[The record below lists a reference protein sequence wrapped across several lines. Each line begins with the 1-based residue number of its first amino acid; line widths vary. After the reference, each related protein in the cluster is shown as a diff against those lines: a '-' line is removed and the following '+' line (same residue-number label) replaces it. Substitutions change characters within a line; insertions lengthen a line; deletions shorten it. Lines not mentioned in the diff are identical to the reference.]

1 MGEIRKFKDLKD
13 WEEVRKTLDEELG
26 LSESQIREIGEQE
39 GDSLDLVE
47 TSMVLEEAF
56 GSMLPKRRKS

>member
-1 MGEIRKFKDLKD
+1 MGEIRKFKNLKD
-13 WEEVRKTLDEELG
+13 WEEVRKILDEELG

-47 TSMVLEEAF
+47 ASMVLEEAF
-56 GSMLPKRRKS
+56 GSVLPKRRKS

>member
-13 WEEVRKTLDEELG
+13 WEEVRRILAEELG
-26 LSESQIREIGEQE
+26 FSESRIREIGRQE

-47 TSMVLEEAF
+47 TSMALEEAF
-56 GSMLPKRRKS
+56 GSNFPKRRKS

>member
-1 MGEIRKFKDLKD
+1 MRESRKFKDLKD

-47 TSMVLEEAF
+47 TSMALEEAF
-56 GSMLPKRRKS
+56 GSVLPKRRKS